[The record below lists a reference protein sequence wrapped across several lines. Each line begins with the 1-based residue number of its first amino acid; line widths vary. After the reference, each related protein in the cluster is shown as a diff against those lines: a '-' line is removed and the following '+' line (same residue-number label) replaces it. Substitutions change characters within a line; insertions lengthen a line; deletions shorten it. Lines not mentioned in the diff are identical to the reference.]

1 MATVDSGN
9 TAWLLISSAL
19 VMLMTPGLGFFHAGI
34 TGSKNTTNTLLM
46 SMMTMALVT
55 VQWVLVGYSFSFGDG
70 NAWLGHFD
78 WAALR
83 NMGTDVSSVYGVQV
97 PQLAFVS
104 FQNMFAQITPALIS
118 GAVLG
123 RMNFMAYVLFVFIWS
138 IGIYNPV
145 AHWVWSLYPG
155 SVGWLHKLGNIDFAG
170 GDVIHI
176 ASGFSGL
183 VVSLMLGK
191 VNKKDHK
198 PNNLMLVLGTSML
211 WFGWFGFNAGSQLAS
226 DGIAAL
232 AFINTHISACVGLLS
247 WTAIEYLANKT
258 VTASGVASGVIA
270 GLVAITPACGY
281 IEPMMSFLFGFLGTL
296 ASWFT
301 LTLTKNL
308 PYDLEAFAL
317 HGVAGV
323 VGSFLTGYFANKDWN
338 GLVDGTAYGGSEQVL
353 YQLAGIGTIAGFAAA
368 GSLIILT
375 FLKYTIGI
383 KMTKEQQ
390 FLGADKSFHGGN
402 YYDETDEINV
412 VPGTVPVT
420 PPNSIA
426 EVHHETY
433 GNSVELGEIQV
444 STSTR

>member
-1 MATVDSGN
+1 MAEVDTGN
-9 TAWLLISSAL
+9 TGWVLMSSAL

-55 VQWVLVGYSFSFGDG
+55 VQWVLVGYSFSFGKG
-70 NAWLGHFD
+70 NGWLGHFD

-83 NMGTDVSSVYGVQV
+83 NMGTDVSSVYGAKV
-97 PQLAFVS
+97 PQLAFVA

-145 AHWVWSLYPG
+145 AHWVWSLYPA
-155 SVGWLHKLGNIDFAG
+155 SVGWLHKLGNVDFAG

-191 VNKKDHK
+191 VNKKDHQ

-211 WFGWFGFNAGSQLAS
+211 WFGWFGFNAGSQLAA

-247 WTAIEYLANKT
+247 WTIIEYFATKT

-270 GLVAITPACGY
+270 GLVTITPACGY
-281 IEPMMSFLFGFLGTL
+281 VEPMMAFLFGFVGTF

-301 LTLTKNL
+301 LSITKNL

-323 VGSFLTGYFANKDWN
+323 VGSFLTGLFANKDWN
-338 GLVDGTAYGGSEQVL
+338 NLVDGTVYGGDKQIL
-353 YQLAGIGTIAGFAAA
+353 YQLVGIGTIAGFAAA
-368 GSLIILT
+368 GSFIIIT
-375 FLKYTIGI
+375 VLKYTIGI

-402 YYDETDEINV
+402 NAYFYDESSYTNV
-412 VPGTVPVT
+412 VPGVVPNT
-420 PPNSIA
+420 PPNSLA
-426 EVHHETY
+426 EIHQET
-433 GNSVELGEIQV
+433 SVELTEVEV
-444 STSTR
+444 SSR

>member
-1 MATVDSGN
+1 
-9 TAWLLISSAL
+9 
-19 VMLMTPGLGFFHAGI
+19 
-34 TGSKNTTNTLLM
+34 M

-55 VQWVLVGYSFSFGDG
+55 VQWVLVGYSFSFGKG
-70 NAWLGHFD
+70 NGWLGHFD

-83 NMGTDVSSVYGVQV
+83 NMGTDVSSVYGVKV
-97 PQLAFVS
+97 PQLAFVA

-155 SVGWLHKLGNIDFAG
+155 SVGWLHKLGNVDFAG

-191 VNKKDHK
+191 VNKKDHQ

-211 WFGWFGFNAGSQLAS
+211 WFGWFGFNAGSQLAA

-247 WTAIEYLANKT
+247 WTIIEYFATKT

-281 IEPMMSFLFGFLGTL
+281 VEPMMSFLFGFLGTL

-301 LTLTKNL
+301 LSITKNL

-323 VGSFLTGYFANKDWN
+323 VGSFLTGLFANKDWN
-338 GLVDGTAYGGSEQVL
+338 NLVDGTVYGVDKQIL

-368 GSLIILT
+368 GSFIIIT
-375 FLKYTIGI
+375 VLKYTIGI

-402 YYDETDEINV
+402 NAYFYDESSYTNV
-412 VPGTVPVT
+412 VPGVVPNT
-420 PPNSIA
+420 PPNSLA
-426 EVHHETY
+426 EIHQET
-433 GNSVELGEIQV
+433 SVELTEVEV
-444 STSTR
+444 SSR

>member
-1 MATVDSGN
+1 MTDIDSGN
-9 TAWLLISSAL
+9 TAWVLMSSAL

-55 VQWVLVGYSFSFGDG
+55 VQWVLVGYSFSFGQG
-70 NAWLGHFD
+70 NDWLGHFD
-78 WAALR
+78 WATLR
-83 NMGTDVSSVYGVQV
+83 NIRTDGNPSYGVNI
-97 PQLAFVS
+97 PQLAFVA

-123 RMNFMAYVLFVFIWS
+123 RMNFMAYVLFVSIWS
-138 IGIYNPV
+138 IGIYNPI

-155 SVGWLHKLGNIDFAG
+155 SIGWLHKVGNIDFAG

-176 ASGFSGL
+176 ASGFSSL

-211 WFGWFGFNAGSQLAS
+211 WFGWFGFNAGSQLAA

-232 AFINTHISACVGLLS
+232 AFINTHISACVGLIS
-247 WTAIEYLANKT
+247 WTIIEYVTKKT

-281 IEPMMSFLFGFLGTL
+281 VEPMISFLFGFLGTL
-296 ASWFT
+296 ASW
-301 LTLTKNL
+301 LTLHFTKHL

-317 HGVAGV
+317 HGVSGV
-323 VGSFLTGYFANKDWN
+323 VGSILTGLFARKDWN
-338 GLVDGTAYGGSEQVL
+338 NLVDGTLYGNKKQIL
-353 YQLAGIGTIAGFAAA
+353 YQVIGVGAIAGFAAI
-368 GSLIILT
+368 GSYVVVTIIE
-375 FLKYTIGI
+375 YTIGI

-402 YYDETDEINV
+402 NVPFYDEDNNTDV
-412 VPGTVPVT
+412 VPGVIS
-420 PPNSIA
+420 NASLKSLA
-426 EVHHETY
+426 EVHQEAY
-433 GNSVELGEIQV
+433 KKSIELERVDV
-444 STSTR
+444 S

>member
-1 MATVDSGN
+1 MAEVDTGN
-9 TAWLLISSAL
+9 TAWILMSSAL

-55 VQWVLVGYSFSFGDG
+55 VQWVLVGYSFSFGEG
-70 NAWLGHFD
+70 NDWLGHFD

-83 NMGTDVSSVYGVQV
+83 NMGTNVSSTYGVKI
-97 PQLAFVS
+97 PQLAFVA

-191 VNKKDHK
+191 VNKQEHK
-198 PNNLMLVLGTSML
+198 PNNLMLVLGTSIL
-211 WFGWFGFNAGSQLAS
+211 WFGWFGFNAGSALAA

-247 WTAIEYLANKT
+247 WTIIEYVVTST

-270 GLVAITPACGY
+270 GLVVITPACGY
-281 IEPMMSFLFGFLGTL
+281 VEPMMAFLFGFLGTL
-296 ASWFT
+296 ASWLT
-301 LTLTKNL
+301 LTLTKKL

-317 HGVAGV
+317 HGVAGT
-323 VGSFLTGYFANKDWN
+323 VGSFLTGCFANKDWN
-338 GLVDGTAYGGSEQVL
+338 NLVDGAAYGDNKQIL
-353 YQLAGIGTIAGFAAA
+353 YQLAGIGTIAGFAAG
-368 GSLIILT
+368 GSFVIIT
-375 FLKYTIGI
+375 VLKYTIGI

-402 YYDETDEINV
+402 QAYLYDESNV
-412 VPGTVPVT
+412 VPGVVPNT
-420 PPNSIA
+420 PPNSVA
-426 EVHHETY
+426 ELHQEIE
-433 GNSVELGEIQV
+433 VELTNVEV
-444 STSTR
+444 SSK